1 MKNQISGPAPIIL
14 GVLVSVLCLA
24 LGYDRYADIMD
35 SSYES
40 ELVKAREDIID
51 DLCLYAG

>member
-1 MKNQISGPAPIIL
+1 MKNENSGTAPIIL

-24 LGYDRYADIMD
+24 LGYDRYAHIMD

-40 ELVKAREDIID
+40 ELVKAREHIID

>member
-1 MKNQISGPAPIIL
+1 
-14 GVLVSVLCLA
+14 VLCLA
-24 LGYDRYADIMD
+24 LGYDQYAHIMD
-35 SSYES
+35 SIYES